1 MASIFRDN
9 TAPSR
14 FADYRSGKPDTKKLR
29 AKIDSDVKA
38 FLSNGGEIETVKT
51 GETGYHPHSRNF
63 IINHEVDKRL
73 KK

>member
-14 FADYRSGKPDTKKLR
+14 FADYRASKPDSRKLQKK
-29 AKIDSDVKA
+29 IETDVEKY
-38 FLSNGGEIETVKT
+38 LSNGGEIKKI
-51 GETGYHPHSRNF
+51 ETGASGVEPDKRKF
-63 IINHEVDKRL
+63 IINYEPHRKT